1 MSTFSQLSRYV
12 FGTTRMGDGA
22 IPHGERVKTALA
34 AMDSGVWFHT
44 SHQYGD
50 ALTVLRAAFDQAPDK
65 KPNLIYKIGWS
76 SVEEV
81 EGQIRTQI
89 EALGK
94 DKMEIGQ
101 LCPGGDLAED
111 IKKGGP
117 GHAGLMK
124 LKESGLVNSFVLEVF
139 PWTSSTALEAIK
151 SGNAAGLIDAV
162 IFYLN
167 PLQRFASNELWDL
180 IQERGFPI
188 VAMRTVSGGDI
199 RQLAVNAWAEYQK
212 PRAQQV
218 LPLFE
223 ASGIEKWSEFSGR
236 FSLGLPG
243 VKATVGATSR
253 LDGLAE
259 LLASTSHT
267 EPLDP
272 NIVIEIQAL
281 QRQWSD
287 EVDMKAE
294 PWTM

>member
-22 IPHGERVKTALA
+22 IQHEERVKTALA
-34 AMDSGVWFHT
+34 AMDSGVWFQT

-50 ALTVLRAAFDQAPDK
+50 ALTVLRAAFDQAPEK

-81 EGQIRTQI
+81 EGQIRSQI

-94 DKMEIGQ
+94 ERMEIGQ

-117 GHAGLMK
+117 SHAGLMK
-124 LKESGLVNSFVLEVF
+124 LKESGLVNNFVLEVF

-151 SGNAAGLIDAV
+151 SDNAAGLIDAV

-180 IQERGFPI
+180 IQEKGFPI

-223 ASGIEKWSEFSGR
+223 DSGIEKWSEFSAR

-259 LLASTSHT
+259 LLQSTSVT
-267 EPLDP
+267 EPLDSA
-272 NIVIEIQAL
+272 IVEEILAM
-281 QRQWSD
+281 QRTWSD